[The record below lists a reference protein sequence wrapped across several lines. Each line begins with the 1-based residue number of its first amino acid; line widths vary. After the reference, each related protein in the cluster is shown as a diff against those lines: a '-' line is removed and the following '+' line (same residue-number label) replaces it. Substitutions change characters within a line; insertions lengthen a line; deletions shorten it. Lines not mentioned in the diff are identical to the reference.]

1 MEDNIVAISTAIGV
15 GAISIVR
22 ISGKDSISIINDLFV
37 GCDLTKVASHT
48 IHYGY
53 IKENDKII
61 DEVLVTVMKS
71 PKTFT
76 TEDIVEVNCH
86 GGIIAT
92 NKVLKS
98 ILNKGVRLAEAGEFT
113 KRAFLNGR
121 IDLTQAEAV
130 MDLIESKTDSA
141 RNQAV
146 NQLTGK
152 ISSYIESLRLKIKN
166 LLATIE
172 VNIDYPEYYDIEQ
185 ITIEKVKKVCQELEV
200 EINQMIDESKNGK
213 IIKEGIKTVIVG
225 RPNVGKSSILNNLI
239 GEDKA
244 IVTDIEGTTRD
255 IIEGNIQ
262 IDGIALNI
270 IDTAGIR
277 KTTNK
282 IEEIGVQ
289 KSLNLLKEA
298 DLILLVLNSS
308 ESLTEN
314 DYNLLKEVNKD
325 KTIIVL
331 NKNDLKPKLT
341 EKEFDGYNVVSTNT
355 LSIEGVN
362 SLKSKIKEIF
372 NLEKIKSSDRTS
384 LTNIRQLSLAEQA
397 KKTLQSAIKGV
408 NNHLPIDMVAIDLKA
423 TFDLLGEII
432 GKTYSDEIINHL
444 FENFCVGK

>member
-225 RPNVGKSSILNNLI
+225 RPNVGKSRILNNLI

-308 ESLTEN
+308 ESLMEN